1 MESVVHH
8 RSHSFPHRARVR
20 IELSFNLQGVKSL
33 LGGEECHLRRKQ
45 VQSQQ
50 AIELGDLD
58 VATKQLA
65 VDLVMV
71 LGEIHL
77 QL

>member
-1 MESVVHH
+1 MESLVHH
-8 RSHSFPHRARVR
+8 RSHSFPHRARVHHR
-20 IELSFNLQGVKSL
+20 ARFQSPRCQDPSRRR
-33 LGGEECHLRRKQ
+33 GEQLAKEQ

-50 AIELGDLD
+50 TIELGDLD

-65 VDLVMV
+65 VDLVMFIRK
-71 LGEIHL
+71 IHL